1 MGDAQ
6 YKAII
11 QWLSAS
17 VANVPILIYYTCSN
31 ENLSKLDT
39 VVRVLQGELKITFL
53 KKMFLIFFFKFKDRK
68 WTVGE
73 LLRHALFYARDILN
87 NPTANYNKNFCF
99 FDKLIGLERSN

>member
-39 VVRVLQGELKITFL
+39 VVRVLQGNSKDIWSYL
-53 KKMFLIFFFKFKDRK
+53 KK
-68 WTVGE
+68 
-73 LLRHALFYARDILN
+73 
-87 NPTANYNKNFCF
+87 
-99 FDKLIGLERSN
+99 LENI

>member
-39 VVRVLQGELKITFL
+39 VVRVLQGELKDSKKLCFIIYYFL
-53 KKMFLIFFFKFKDRK
+53 FKDRK

-87 NPTANYNKNFCF
+87 NPTVNHNKNFCF